1 MKVGKYTALLY
12 IGLFA
17 FVGGRVGELSELF
30 LTNQLMYIFFCSI
43 SGFLTLIAIIL
54 LIKIYKKANVYI
66 KEWE

>member
-12 IGLFA
+12 IAVFA

-66 KEWE
+66 KE